1 MKIQF
6 NSLAS
11 LIIFPQIHH
20 QQFTWSTKKSHTTFK
35 RQLCVPVKWNYKLN
49 KNPCKLTL
57 THRKPV
63 LLPLVTICPS

>member
-11 LIIFPQIHH
+11 LIIFTQIQH
-20 QQFTWSTKKSHTTFK
+20 QRFTWSTKKSHTTFK

-49 KNPCKLTL
+49 RNPRKLTL